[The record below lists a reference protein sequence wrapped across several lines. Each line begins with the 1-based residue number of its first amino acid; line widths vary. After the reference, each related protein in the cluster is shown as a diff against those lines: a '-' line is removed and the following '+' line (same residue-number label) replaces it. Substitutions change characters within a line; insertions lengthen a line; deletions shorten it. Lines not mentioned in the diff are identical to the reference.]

1 MITAQDELAPANDN
15 QVRNDERMESKT
27 LDQDQERQQVSK
39 AKPEPRPAEPRA
51 LPSRPGNSSRKFII
65 LTVFLVAA
73 AVGVYL
79 WVHSLNRVSTDDA
92 QVDGHIIP
100 VSAKI
105 YGKIGAVLIDDNQ
118 QVKQG
123 QVLVRIDPADYQVKV
138 DQERAALAVAQSQ
151 SQGANAGVPLTRE
164 TTTSDVSSADA
175 QLSAAQADYDR
186 ARVDFERAS
195 TADIAVARS
204 NVQSAQATADRAAAD
219 LTRMKTLVDKEEI
232 SRLEYDSYVSA
243 ASVASSEL
251 QAAKDKVVAA
261 NQDAETKR
269 AAMLSAQ
276 AHIAQ
281 ARAGIAQAQAS
292 QKQVT
297 VRVADAS
304 SAVANIGSARANV
317 EAAELNL
324 SYTTIVAPMDGVVT
338 HKSVEVGQIVQAGQG
353 LLMLVPLQ
361 DVWVT
366 ANFKETQLADVR
378 NGQRAEVK
386 ADLSGK
392 TYPGHV
398 DSLAAATG
406 TRMSLLPPENATGN
420 YVKVVQRI
428 PVKIVLDPIPGGN
441 QVLRPGM
448 NIEATIFT
456 K

>member
-1 MITAQDELAPANDN
+1 
-15 QVRNDERMESKT
+15 MESKT
-27 LDQDQERQQVSK
+27 VEQDPVREQDLLK

-51 LPSRPGNSSRKFII
+51 LPPRPGTSSRKFVI
-65 LTVFLVAA
+65 LTVFLVLA
-73 AVGVYL
+73 AVGLYL
-79 WVHSLNRVSTDDA
+79 WVHSLNQVSTDDA

-100 VSAKI
+100 VSSKI
-105 YGKIGAVLIDDNQ
+105 YGKISEVLIDDNQ

-123 QVLVRIDPADYQVKV
+123 QVLVRIDPGDYQVKL

-151 SQGANAGVPLTRE
+151 SQGANAGVPLTRD
-164 TTTSDVSSADA
+164 TTTSDVSSAEA
-175 QLSAAQADYDR
+175 QLSGAQADYDK
-186 ARVDFERAS
+186 ARVDYERAS

-219 LTRMKTLVDKEEI
+219 LARMKTLVDKEEI
-232 SRLEYDSYVSA
+232 SLLEYDSYISA
-243 ASVASSEL
+243 ATVAGSQL
-251 QAAKDKVVAA
+251 QAAKDKLVGA
-261 NQDAETKR
+261 NQDAETKK

-304 SAVANIGSARANV
+304 SAAANIGAARANV

-324 SYTTIVAPMDGVVT
+324 SYTTIVAPMDGMVT
-338 HKSVEVGQIVQAGQG
+338 HKSVEVGQIVQPGQG
-353 LLMLVPLQ
+353 MLMLVPLQ

>member
-1 MITAQDELAPANDN
+1 MESTTVEQDKEQELAKPAA
-15 QVRNDERMESKT
+15 RT
-27 LDQDQERQQVSK
+27 
-39 AKPEPRPAEPRA
+39 AETRA
-51 LPSRPGNSSRKFII
+51 LPPRPKSSGRK
-65 LTVFLVAA
+65 LAVFGALIVLAA
-73 AVGVYL
+73 IGVYL

-100 VSAKI
+100 ISPKI
-105 YGKIGAVLIDDNQ
+105 YGKVLDVLVDDNQ

-123 QVLVRIDPADYQVKV
+123 QVLVRIDPRDFQAKV
-138 DQERAALAVAQSQ
+138 DQAQAAVAVAESQ
-151 SQGANAGVPLTRE
+151 SLGANAGVPLTRD
-164 TTTSDVSSADA
+164 TTGSSVTAAQA
-175 QLSAAQADYDR
+175 QLSASQADYDQ
-186 ARVDFERAS
+186 AKVEYERAA

-204 NVQSAQATADRAAAD
+204 NVESAQATADRAQAD
-219 LTRMKTLVDKEEI
+219 LDRMKTLVDKEEI

-243 ASVASSEL
+243 ARVAVSQL
-251 QAAKDKVVAA
+251 QAAKDKLASVIK
-261 NQDAETKR
+261 DAETKK
-269 AAMLSAQ
+269 AALLSAQ
-276 AHIAQ
+276 A
-281 ARAGIAQAQAS
+281 RIAQAQAGIGQAKAS
-292 QKQVT
+292 EKQVP

-304 SAVANIGSARANV
+304 SAVASIAQAHANL
-317 EAAELNL
+317 EAAKLDL
-324 SYTTIVAPMDGVVT
+324 SYTTIVAPVDGVVT
-338 HKSVEVGQIVQAGQG
+338 RKTVEVGQVVQQGQG

-378 NGQRAEVK
+378 NGQKAEVK

-392 TYPGHV
+392 TYSGHV

>member
-1 MITAQDELAPANDN
+1 MEQETLEQPVEQPVKTASRERLVVESTRQSRGPWPRRLLILGVVVALAAGA
-15 QVRNDERMESKT
+15 VVMW
-27 LDQDQERQQVSK
+27 L
-39 AKPEPRPAEPRA
+39 
-51 LPSRPGNSSRKFII
+51 SS
-65 LTVFLVAA
+65 L
-73 AVGVYL
+73 G
-79 WVHSLNRVSTDDA
+79 HVSTDDA

-105 YGKIGAVLIDDNQ
+105 PGNIAEVLVDDNQ

-123 QVLVRIDPADYQVKV
+123 QVLVRIDPQDYQAKL
-138 DQERAALAVAQSQ
+138 DQAQAAVSVAESQ
-151 SQGANAGVPLTRE
+151 AQGANAGVPLIRD
-164 TTTSDVSSADA
+164 TTGSSVTAAEA
-175 QLSAAQADYDR
+175 QLSAARADYDQAVVESQR
-186 ARVDFERAS
+186 AA
-195 TADIAVARS
+195 TADIAVARA
-204 NVQSAQATADRAAAD
+204 NVETAQATADHAQTD
-219 LTRMKTLVDKEEI
+219 LARMKTLVEKEEI
-232 SRLEYDSYVSA
+232 SRLEYDSY
-243 ASVASSEL
+243 ASSTRVSLSQL
-251 QAAKDKVVAA
+251 QAAKDKLDSVIK
-261 NQDAETKR
+261 DAETKK
-269 AAMLSAQ
+269 AGLLSAQ
-276 AHIAQ
+276 A
-281 ARAGIAQAQAS
+281 RIAQAQAGIL
-292 QKQVT
+292 QAQATQMQVP

-304 SAVANIGSARANV
+304 SARATIGQAHANL
-317 EAAELNL
+317 EAAKLDL
-324 SYTTIVAPMDGVVT
+324 SYTTIVAPVDGMVT
-338 HKSVEVGQIVQAGQG
+338 RKSVEVGQVVQQGQG

-386 ADLSGK
+386 ADLSGR

-428 PVKIVLDPIPGGN
+428 PVKIVLDPIQGGN

>member
-1 MITAQDELAPANDN
+1 MKKE
-15 QVRNDERMESKT
+15 EEEGMESQTVEFEK
-27 LDQDQERQQVSK
+27 EREAPKMETRASEPVRTVVPP
-39 AKPEPRPAEPRA
+39 KPR
-51 LPSRPGNSSRKFII
+51 NSSKKLII
-65 LTVFLVAA
+65 LIVFLVLAG
-73 AVGVYL
+73 VGGYL

-100 VSAKI
+100 ISPKI
-105 YGKIGAVLIDDNQ
+105 YGKVQEVLVDDNQ

-123 QVLVRIDPADYQVKV
+123 QVLVRIDPRDYQAKL
-138 DQERAALAVAQSQ
+138 DQAEAAVAVASSQ
-151 SQGANAGVPLTRE
+151 SQGANAGVPLTRD
-164 TTTSDVSSADA
+164 TTGSSVTSAEA
-175 QLSAAQADYDR
+175 QLSAAQADYEQ
-186 ARVDFERAS
+186 AKVDAERAA
-195 TADIAVARS
+195 TADIAVARA
-204 NVQSAQATADRAAAD
+204 NVETAQATADHAQAD
-219 LTRMKTLVDKEEI
+219 VDRMKTLVDKEEI
-232 SRLEYDSYVSA
+232 SRLEYDSY
-243 ASVASSEL
+243 ASSTRVALSQL
-251 QAAKDKVVAA
+251 QAAKDKLAA
-261 NQDAETKR
+261 AIKDAETKK
-269 AAMLSAQ
+269 AAVLSAQ
-276 AHIAQ
+276 A
-281 ARAGIAQAQAS
+281 RIAQAQAGIE
-292 QKQVT
+292 QAKAGQRQVA

-304 SAVANIGSARANV
+304 SAVASIAQAHANL
-317 EAAELNL
+317 EAAKLDL
-324 SYTTIVAPMDGVVT
+324 SYTSIVAPVDGVVT
-338 HKSVEVGQIVQAGQG
+338 RKTVEVGQVVQQGQG

>member
-1 MITAQDELAPANDN
+1 
-15 QVRNDERMESKT
+15 MESKT
-27 LDQDQERQQVSK
+27 VDQEQERGQELPK
-39 AKPEPRPAEPRA
+39 ARPEARPAEARVQPPR
-51 LPSRPGNSSRKFII
+51 PKSSSRKFII
-65 LTVFLVAA
+65 LTVFLVLA
-73 AVGVYL
+73 GIGLYL
-79 WVHSLNRVSTDDA
+79 WLHSLNRVSTDDA

-100 VSAKI
+100 VSSKI
-105 YGKIGAVLIDDNQ
+105 YGGIGAVLIDDNQ
-118 QVKQG
+118 QVKKG
-123 QVLVRIDPADYQVKV
+123 QVLVRIDPEDYQVKV

-175 QLSAAQADYDR
+175 QLSAAQADYDK

-204 NVQSAQATADRAAAD
+204 NVQSAQATADRATAD
-219 LTRMKTLVDKEEI
+219 LNRMKTLVDKEEI

-251 QAAKDKVVAA
+251 QAAKDKLAA
-261 NQDAETKR
+261 ATQDAQTKK
-269 AAMLSAQ
+269 AAVLSAQ

-281 ARAGIAQAQAS
+281 ARAGIAQATAS

-304 SAVANIGSARANV
+304 SAAANIGAAQANL

-324 SYTTIVAPMDGVVT
+324 SYATIVAPMDGVVT
-338 HKSVEVGQIVQAGQG
+338 HKSVEVGQNVQPGQG

>member
-1 MITAQDELAPANDN
+1 MRKE
-15 QVRNDERMESKT
+15 EGMESQTVDYGK
-27 LDQDQERQQVSK
+27 ERE
-39 AKPEPRPAEPRA
+39 APKPETRSSEPVRTVVPPKPR
-51 LPSRPGNSSRKFII
+51 NSSRKLII
-65 LTVFLVAA
+65 LAVFLVLAA
-73 AVGVYL
+73 AGVYL

-100 VSAKI
+100 VSSKI
-105 YGKIGAVLIDDNQ
+105 YGKISEVLIDDNQ

-123 QVLVRIDPADYQVKV
+123 QVLVRIDPRDYQVKL

-175 QLSAAQADYDR
+175 QLSGAQADYEK
-186 ARVDFERAS
+186 ARVDLERAS

-204 NVQSAQATADRAAAD
+204 NVQSAQATADRAASD

-251 QAAKDKVVAA
+251 QAAKDKLIAA

-269 AAMLSAQ
+269 ASMLSAQ
-276 AHIAQ
+276 AHVAQ

-292 QKQVT
+292 QRQVT

-304 SAVANIGSARANV
+304 SASANIGSARANV

-324 SYTTIVAPMDGVVT
+324 SYTTIVAPMDGMVT
-338 HKSVEVGQIVQAGQG
+338 HKSVEVGQIVQQGQG